1 MTVCFLL
8 LLLCSLSTA
17 QLQSHTDKDITAPG
31 EQSEGEKADASIQ
44 EQICLQ
50 DIHAVLRELSA
61 SVAEQRVEMSHLQR
75 ENEGT
80 VESCCSCSQ
89 EKIMVPSKNSQ
100 KIV

>member
-17 QLQSHTDKDITAPG
+17 QLQSHTDNHITAPG
-31 EQSEGEKADASIQ
+31 EQTEGETADASNQ
-44 EQICLQ
+44 EQMSLQ
-50 DIHAVLRELSA
+50 DIRAILRELSA

-80 VESCCSCSQ
+80 VESCCTCSQ
-89 EKIMVPSKNSQ
+89 EKIMVPSKN
-100 KIV
+100 